1 MLLFS
6 PVVKCLRQLW
16 PLRHVTLLK
25 EVSVHEIVIF
35 SIEINNLFNYKPSGI
50 ETENLKMAINEF
62 MDKALSL
69 CHWIVCCT
77 II

>member
-1 MLLFS
+1 MS
-6 PVVKCLRQLW
+6 ASI
-16 PLRHVTLLK
+16 VTAQTCHFAQR
-25 EVSVHEIVIF
+25 SIHEIVIF

-69 CHWIVCCT
+69 CH
-77 II
+77 